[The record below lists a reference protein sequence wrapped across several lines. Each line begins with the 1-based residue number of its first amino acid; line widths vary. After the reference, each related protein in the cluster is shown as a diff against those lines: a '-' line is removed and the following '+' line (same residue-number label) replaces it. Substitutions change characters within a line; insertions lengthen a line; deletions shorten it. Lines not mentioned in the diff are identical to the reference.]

1 MYLCVVLCCAD
12 VELFFVVFVFKNTT
26 LLISH
31 LYNIFFPTFRCGIFQ
46 KANLKLSYNV
56 ITK

>member
-56 ITK
+56 N